1 MKNKPKEPPRIA
13 VKFANMVFV
22 LGILYSV
29 LLIVYAIYKIYNP
42 PGPVSPAFYII
53 SILSCGVFAT
63 LFGFGLK
70 RLNNNLKVNLS
81 VLFFTI
87 GIAVYGFEIY
97 LESRYDT
104 RTKMEVLDDLRDSGV
119 EAYPNIVPGYLI
131 NSNGLTTKKGRI
143 YPLGTISN
151 STTILGN
158 ESGYYPII
166 ETDEHGFNNPKGL
179 YNKNK
184 VDIILTGDSFAE
196 GYTVHQNESIGA
208 VLRQLDFNAISIGK
222 GGNGSLIEL
231 ATLKEYAEPL
241 KPKIVLW
248 VYFVNDLNDLE
259 VEMQSSIL
267 KKYLN
272 EDDYSQNLISRQE
285 EIDAVLINYAQVE
298 WEKEKNKEKER
309 VENNTNWTTNT
320 NEVIINKII
329 NNRIIRI
336 LKLNKLRRMINLRPT
351 PTPTPAPT
359 PIFVDILQKS
369 KQMVSDWDG
378 KMYFVYLPEFARYS
392 IGNEDPNRDF
402 VLRTATELD
411 IPIIDIHKEVFDPHP
426 DPLSLFPFRIGHH
439 YTAEGYKLV
448 VEAIGKRLEADGY
461 VPIKSRKQGNSYR
474 KVADQITKSTR
485 KTFPV
490 SWVFK
495 ILNREGVH
503 A

>member
-13 VKFANMVFV
+13 VKFANTVFV

-29 LLIVYAIYKIYNP
+29 LLIVYAIYIIYNP
-42 PGPVSPAFYII
+42 LHPVSPVFYII

-63 LFGFGLK
+63 LFILGLK
-70 RLNNNLKVNLS
+70 RLSNNLKVNLS

-87 GIAVYGFEIY
+87 GITVYGFETY
-97 LESRYDT
+97 LQFSQVEIETQRKVIEKQMGVPYDT

-119 EAYPNIVPGYLI
+119 EAFPNIVPGYLI

-248 VYFVNDLNDLE
+248 LYFLGDLHNLISGME
-259 VEMQSSIL
+259 SSIL
-267 KKYLN
+267 RKYLN

-285 EIDAVLINYAQVE
+285 EIDAVLINYVQVE

-309 VENNTNWTTNT
+309 VENNTN
-320 NEVIINKII
+320 
-329 NNRIIRI
+329 
-336 LKLNKLRRMINLRPT
+336 
-351 PTPTPAPT
+351 
-359 PIFVDILQKS
+359 
-369 KQMVSDWDG
+369 
-378 KMYFVYLPEFARYS
+378 
-392 IGNEDPNRDF
+392 
-402 VLRTATELD
+402 
-411 IPIIDIHKEVFDPHP
+411 
-426 DPLSLFPFRIGHH
+426 
-439 YTAEGYKLV
+439 
-448 VEAIGKRLEADGY
+448 
-461 VPIKSRKQGNSYR
+461 
-474 KVADQITKSTR
+474 
-485 KTFPV
+485 
-490 SWVFK
+490 
-495 ILNREGVH
+495 
-503 A
+503 